1 MADEM
6 TTKPTIE
13 TVLERINEVGETT
26 LDRINKVEETTLDRI
41 NRVEDRINKVEETT
55 LDRFRMLEETVL
67 EQINT
72 SGARTSR
79 RIDRLEAQMTER
91 FEQVYAEIDRV
102 ASVAH
107 STKAEMLTLRADFRE
122 LRVQLKE
129 VVPLTQA
136 S

>member
-13 TVLERINEVGETT
+13 TVLERIVAFEGRFASRFDLFEKHVAERFDRVDERF
-26 LDRINKVEETTLDRI
+26 DRIDN
-41 NRVEDRINKVEETT
+41 
-55 LDRFRMLEETVL
+55 
-67 EQINT
+67 
-72 SGARTSR
+72 
-79 RIDRLEAQMTER
+79 
-91 FEQVYAEIDRV
+91 EIDRV

-122 LRVQLKE
+122 LRTQLRE
-129 VVPLTQA
+129 VLPVPQA

>member
-13 TVLERINEVGETT
+13 TVLERIIGFEN
-26 LDRINKVEETTLDRI
+26 
-41 NRVEDRINKVEETT
+41 
-55 LDRFRMLEETVL
+55 
-67 EQINT
+67 
-72 SGARTSR
+72 
-79 RIDRLEAQMTER
+79 R
-91 FEQVYAEIDRV
+91 FETRIEQFQKEVAARFDSIDNEIDRV

-122 LRVQLKE
+122 LRTQLRD
-129 VVPLTQA
+129 VLPIPQP